1 MSVGGRLLEIKSHVL
16 LDADDPKFRRD
27 VLRLWVIDRS
37 NFETIVY
44 AEPVES
50 GAPLPHHA
58 EEIWWGSGKIY
69 FDGDKKHLVKVGY
82 STGAPTDDR

>member
-44 AEPVES
+44 AVASP
-50 GAPLPHHA
+50 
-58 EEIWWGSGKIY
+58 
-69 FDGDKKHLVKVGY
+69 
-82 STGAPTDDR
+82 R